1 MVNLIWFWPVHKNSN
16 SQSSQTEPNRPLH
29 FRCDAF
35 ANKSTCGCR
44 PFAVFTPSNFSG
56 VTFVF
61 VFFLLCFVIPSPT
74 SPLPLSIPCRNLNV
88 CPLQLNMP
96 HSPQSHHQNPHHLLP
111 ALKQNTYAGRDP
123 KFESPTRSM
132 RRSKKKLSHF
142 VWSIKQ
148 CAVASAKSSRKT
160 SICNTV

>member
-16 SQSSQTEPNRPLH
+16 SQSSQTEPNRPLP

-44 PFAVFTPSNFSG
+44 PFAAFTPSNFSG

-61 VFFLLCFVIPSPT
+61 VLFLLCFVIPSPT

-96 HSPQSHHQNPHHLLP
+96 HSPQSHHQNPQHLLP
-111 ALKQNTYAGRDP
+111 ALKQNTCAGRDP
-123 KFESPTRSM
+123 KFESPARSA
-132 RRSKKKLSHF
+132 RR
-142 VWSIKQ
+142 
-148 CAVASAKSSRKT
+148 
-160 SICNTV
+160 